1 MDTRSNTEAHSAE
14 ISVARASQDV
24 YIPRWVN
31 EPLPD
36 LRAILSA
43 SEISRLTRRPRWL
56 LLGLAVLGRFPKQ
69 RTHCGKPVGWHRADV
84 LDWLTQNM
92 TIEDARASEP
102 RTCRSAR
109 PRQACLP
116 LEANTPPPIPS
127 AFHSAATRLEAT
139 DRDANL
145 PHSSRRPGPTLPAC
159 SASTRAA
166 KDRPACRHD
175 NLRNGAARR
184 IPAAL
189 LSDVQVRGVG
199 SQRSGAVANCP
210 SRSVP

>member
-1 MDTRSNTEAHSAE
+1 MDTQSTSESSASATT
-14 ISVARASQDV
+14 IIRASQELRL
-24 YIPRWVN
+24 PRWVN

-43 SEISRLTRRPRWL
+43 REISRLTRRPRWL

-92 TIEDARASEP
+92 TVDGARASEP

-116 LEANTPPPIPS
+116 LEANATPHPV
-127 AFHSAATRLEAT
+127 
-139 DRDANL
+139 
-145 PHSSRRPGPTLPAC
+145 
-159 SASTRAA
+159 
-166 KDRPACRHD
+166 
-175 NLRNGAARR
+175 R
-184 IPAAL
+184 I
-189 LSDVQVRGVG
+189 
-199 SQRSGAVANCP
+199 SQRRHAAGGN
-210 SRSVP
+210 RS

>member
-1 MDTRSNTEAHSAE
+1 MDTRSRSESTSLTPT
-14 ISVARASQDV
+14 ITRTSQDLRL
-24 YIPRWVN
+24 PRWVN

-92 TIEDARASEP
+92 TVEADQSP
-102 RTCRSAR
+102 RSGRCRHAT

-116 LEANTPPPIPS
+116 
-127 AFHSAATRLEAT
+127 F
-139 DRDANL
+139 DA
-145 PHSSRRPGPTLPAC
+145 
-159 SASTRAA
+159 
-166 KDRPACRHD
+166 
-175 NLRNGAARR
+175 
-184 IPAAL
+184 
-189 LSDVQVRGVG
+189 
-199 SQRSGAVANCP
+199 
-210 SRSVP
+210 SRSNKRTQEPELRHTAGGQRP

>member
-1 MDTRSNTEAHSAE
+1 MDTRSTNESSPATPT
-14 ISVARASQDV
+14 IIRTSQDLRL
-24 YIPRWVN
+24 PRWVN

-36 LRAILSA
+36 LRALLSA

-92 TIEDARASEP
+92 TVDGARASEP

-116 LEANTPPPIPS
+116 LEANATPHPV
-127 AFHSAATRLEAT
+127 
-139 DRDANL
+139 
-145 PHSSRRPGPTLPAC
+145 
-159 SASTRAA
+159 
-166 KDRPACRHD
+166 
-175 NLRNGAARR
+175 R
-184 IPAAL
+184 I
-189 LSDVQVRGVG
+189 
-199 SQRSGAVANCP
+199 SQRRHAAGGN
-210 SRSVP
+210 RS

>member
-24 YIPRWVN
+24 YLTRWVN

-92 TIEDARASEP
+92 AVEAAS
-102 RTCRSAR
+102 TLHSQDCRHAR
-109 PRQACLP
+109 PSQACLP
-116 LEANTPPPIPS
+116 LEIS
-127 AFHSAATRLEAT
+127 H
-139 DRDANL
+139 
-145 PHSSRRPGPTLPAC
+145 SRRTP
-159 SASTRAA
+159 SERHRRRHSTGGS
-166 KDRPACRHD
+166 RP
-175 NLRNGAARR
+175 
-184 IPAAL
+184 
-189 LSDVQVRGVG
+189 
-199 SQRSGAVANCP
+199 
-210 SRSVP
+210 

>member
-1 MDTRSNTEAHSAE
+1 MDTRSTSES
-14 ISVARASQDV
+14 SPVAPTTIRAPQDLRL
-24 YIPRWVN
+24 PRWVN

-36 LRAILSA
+36 LRALLSA

-92 TIEDARASEP
+92 EIEDDCKVES

-116 LEANTPPPIPS
+116 LEVD
-127 AFHSAATRLEAT
+127 ATHRT
-139 DRDANL
+139 V
-145 PHSSRRPGPTLPAC
+145 
-159 SASTRAA
+159 
-166 KDRPACRHD
+166 
-175 NLRNGAARR
+175 R
-184 IPAAL
+184 IPQRRHAAG
-189 LSDVQVRGVG
+189 DN
-199 SQRSGAVANCP
+199 RS
-210 SRSVP
+210 

>member
-1 MDTRSNTEAHSAE
+1 MDTRSTNESSPAAPT
-14 ISVARASQDV
+14 IIRTSQDLRL
-24 YIPRWVN
+24 PRWVN

-36 LRAILSA
+36 LRALLSA

-92 TIEDARASEP
+92 TIENCNVDS

-116 LEANTPPPIPS
+116 LGMD
-127 AFHSAATRLEAT
+127 ATR
-139 DRDANL
+139 
-145 PHSSRRPGPTLPAC
+145 PPV
-159 SASTRAA
+159 
-166 KDRPACRHD
+166 
-175 NLRNGAARR
+175 R
-184 IPAAL
+184 IPQRPHA
-189 LSDVQVRGVG
+189 DRGN
-199 SQRSGAVANCP
+199 RS
-210 SRSVP
+210 